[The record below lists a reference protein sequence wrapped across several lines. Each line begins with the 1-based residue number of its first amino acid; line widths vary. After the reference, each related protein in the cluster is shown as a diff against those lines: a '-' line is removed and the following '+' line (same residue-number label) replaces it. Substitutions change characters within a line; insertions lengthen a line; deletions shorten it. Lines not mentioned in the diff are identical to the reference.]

1 MSGDICYVGLIYTN
15 HNMKN
20 NRYQMIGGSCA
31 EIIGV
36 YLCDIGLLQAA
47 VVTR

>member
-1 MSGDICYVGLIYTN
+1 MSGDVCYVGLIYTN
-15 HNMKN
+15 YNTKN
-20 NRYQMIGGSCA
+20 NRYGMIGGSCA
-31 EIIGV
+31 EIVVV